1 MALALSEHF
10 AVSVLVH
17 GSASARPVTGR
28 LICQTLPEALDSLS
42 FLLGV
47 KYRADATGRIYL
59 LGGEAVEIVT
69 QLPSYG
75 LTEKDV
81 TGIAR
86 DKARLVADRIVL
98 QADQTQTSE
107 VRQVLEGF
115 RSRPSI
121 TLELFLL
128 DVSDTSVDRVNAW
141 LDSVRVGGGYV
152 AKSFLATTTG
162 GAGGLPALQSVR
174 GPTYDVEV
182 AGLFDLLEQERG
194 SRVELRQQVQV
205 LSGSKTQFSS
215 GEVFTDTLYTRQAQT
230 DNDLASRIERR
241 TVGLTVNLTGTA
253 TGDAWH
259 FRIDLEDSSF
269 VNQRERSTKVTA
281 ERVLDANSGFVNL
294 ASFTRKSE
302 ERVKSGVPV
311 LSDLGK
317 LGRKLFVKGQ
327 TNLASRSL
335 MLLARPVR

>member
-1 MALALSEHF
+1 VALALSEHF

-17 GSASARPVTGR
+17 GSASAKPVTGR
-28 LICQTLPEALDSLS
+28 LVCQTLPEALESLA

-47 KYRADATGRIYL
+47 KYRADSTGRIFL

-75 LTEKDV
+75 LTEREV
-81 TGIAR
+81 TALGR

-98 QADQTQTSE
+98 QADQTVTSE
-107 VRQVLEGF
+107 VRQVLDGF
-115 RSRPSI
+115 RERPAI

-128 DVSDTSVDRVNAW
+128 DVSESSVDRVNAW
-141 LDSVRVGGGYV
+141 LDQVRVGGGYV
-152 AKSFLATTTG
+152 AKSFLAAGTG
-162 GAGGLPALQSVR
+162 GATGLPAFQKAA
-174 GPTYDVEV
+174 GPVYDVQV
-182 AGLFDLLEQERG
+182 GGLLDMLEKERG

-205 LSGSKTQFSS
+205 LSGSKTTFSS
-215 GEVFTDTLYTRQAQT
+215 GEVYTDTLYVRQAQT
-230 DNDLASRIERR
+230 DNDLQSRVERR
-241 TVGLTVNLTGTA
+241 TVGLTVNLTGVS

-281 ERVLDANSGFVNL
+281 ERVLGINSGFVNL

-311 LSDLGK
+311 LSDLGRI
-317 LGRKLFVKGQ
+317 GRRIFTKGQ
-327 TNLASRSL
+327 TNSANRSL
-335 MLLARPVR
+335 MLLARPVN